1 MTNQLAIREE
11 YDIEKLA
18 GHFVKSGYF
27 QDASDV
33 SKAVVKIQAGREF
46 GFGAFASMTNIYI
59 IQGRPSIG
67 ANLMAAAVKNNPRYD
82 YRVRQMDD
90 DACKIEYFQRNGDK
104 WESLGVSTFTLADAR
119 KAGTKNLEKFPRN
132 MLFARAMSN
141 GVRWYCPDV
150 FGTAVYTPEE
160 MGAEITED
168 GDVIP
173 GEWSEPKP
181 AQAQTPEPAK
191 AAATPA
197 APPAEHT
204 NGGAFNAVNFLI
216 ENGVSENAHAALAIL
231 NNRITPNDTK
241 INPDKLLS
249 FGKLYRAW
257 KDSGVTTDQA
267 LEYARDSVA
276 FE

>member
-1 MTNQLAIREE
+1 MSNQLAIREE
-11 YDIEKLA
+11 YDLEKLA

-27 QDASDV
+27 QDAGDV

-67 ANLMAAAVKNNPRYD
+67 ANLMAAAVKSHPRYD

-104 WESLGVSTFTLADAR
+104 WDSLGVSTFTLADAR
-119 KAGTKNLEKFPRN
+119 KAGTKNLDKFPRN

-150 FGTAVYTPEE
+150 FGTAMYTPEE
-160 MGAEITED
+160 MGADVTED

-173 GEWSEPKP
+173 GSFTETTPAPPKVTQP
-181 AQAQTPEPAK
+181 DHHDLTLEDALNMRTPKGTQLGELTEEQLQYLIDNAHNGLQ
-191 AAATPA
+191 AAARL
-197 APPAEHT
+197 
-204 NGGAFNAVNFLI
+204 V
-216 ENGVSENAHAALAIL
+216 
-231 NNRITPNDTK
+231 
-241 INPDKLLS
+241 
-249 FGKLYRAW
+249 
-257 KDSGVTTDQA
+257 
-267 LEYARDSVA
+267 LESRQQQQ
-276 FE
+276 